1 MEGDVINLT
10 VDSEIDS
17 SEEAVVCHTDES
29 LREYSASGSSD
40 HEDFERD
47 FHSGRPSDE

>member
-1 MEGDVINLT
+1 MSSIQVT

-40 HEDFERD
+40 EDFERD
-47 FHSGRPSDE
+47 FHSRHPSDE